1 MEKLVQRGIA
11 TLVIGLLLLW
21 MMAAIV
27 GFQAQTREIFETVV
41 FQLFNRHD
49 DYQ

>member
-1 MEKLVQRGIA
+1 MEKLVQRGIV

-27 GFQAQTREIFETVV
+27 AM
-41 FQLFNRHD
+41 LFTMPS
-49 DYQ
+49 

>member
-1 MEKLVQRGIA
+1 MSISSEWRMEKLVQRGIA

-27 GFQAQTREIFETVV
+27 AM
-41 FQLFNRHD
+41 LFTMPS
-49 DYQ
+49 

>member
-21 MMAAIV
+21 MMAVIIAM
-27 GFQAQTREIFETVV
+27 
-41 FQLFNRHD
+41 LFTMPS
-49 DYQ
+49 